1 MTRQAELPPFLASR
15 LEALRQ
21 AEVRTR
27 FQALIYEAADDR
39 LLSTLKRSS
48 PNDQPETAN
57 EYRDRR
63 DAIWMTKGVSPLKS
77 QGTWSRTRMQLLR
90 NAAGSTTGELVEVL
104 QRQAAYVLSFQ
115 KRYKTRSG

>member
-39 LLSTLKRSS
+39 LLSTLKRDS
-48 PNDQPETAN
+48 PSDQPETAN

-63 DAIWMTKGVSPLKS
+63 NAIWMIKGVSPTEAR
-77 QGTWSRTRMQLLR
+77 GTWSRTRMQGLR
-90 NAAGSTTGELVEVL
+90 NAWASTAGELVAVL

-115 KRYKTRSG
+115 KRYRTRGE